1 MRKHK
6 SPWGA
11 PYAPTGIC
19 WGTKILALFLSLVM
33 CLSMLPTGA
42 FAVDSTTGENAH
54 THDSGWIP
62 IGGADKNLG
71 AIINKALTTGGL
83 TDAKFYLTEDVS
95 YPEDFT
101 AKLPISSG
109 KTVTLCLNGHK
120 ITVGKDPKG
129 ANKKPLFDIADG
141 ATLNICDCQGGG
153 VMQGG
158 LNQDKDPRFGGK
170 TLESLIKVNDGGTLN
185 LYSGKLYG
193 EYGMLDKVVDGT
205 TYYMKPI
212 VQLEKGS
219 TFNMYGGTVEH
230 WMHPDS
236 ASIGLRAYCPTVSGN
251 GTFTVTG
258 GTLIGAIAN
267 YVKIDGA
274 DEKNPVYIDGNCY
287 DISGKTIRNA
297 VIKKASYLRQLY
309 NMENVTIEEADDTIS
324 WNWDGEYT
332 LTNCDLSGVRLDC
345 TAKQTLTMTNSTV
358 GSVEDFNKV
367 VATNSTIEGAVNN
380 SSVRVGVS
388 VTEAILT
395 GCTVGGPIAADNI
408 ELINTSVTGT
418 VTAPTTG
425 KITVGGSTTVTDL
438 YLKNG
443 QQFYVDNLSND
454 AKINVRSDGAGDLIA
469 NPPGSSLEGK
479 VTTSSGKLSF
489 SDDGQVTIV
498 PSLDHEG
505 KSYTALVQ
513 GSEWTGTHQY
523 YLTQN
528 WTGDITIPSGANITL
543 CLHQFD
549 VTGNITVEEGGTLY
563 LEAESE
569 WYSDKRTIHGQIV
582 NNGTLELRKVGW
594 TAPSSSGI
602 NYYDYNCIDVN
613 SGSKT
618 AIVNTGTLTWR
629 CHDKS
634 YITTGESISTVT
646 NDGTAPTIVNSGT
659 MDVQKIAVI
668 NNGAGPVLSNTAGTA
683 RLAGS
688 LTTEGN
694 SAAVKVTGG
703 EVKVT
708 RVNSG
713 VSGTGSAAI
722 VAAGGS
728 VECVQEKYSS
738 VLLSAPSA
746 ETVIRVEPNGTFKFD
761 YWENFSNPDFGTGT
775 KYTLVNN
782 GGTVSMR
789 SDRFVLSGVM
799 LNKTGTMDLE
809 KVQATGKG
817 QVVVDGGELTVSGAA
832 AAEDLQKDII
842 MLNSGAVVLAGG
854 TYRTNTGYYA
864 VRVVNKN
871 ASLTAKG
878 DVKMPNSAVSLC
890 TDAKIAV
897 LKEGDTAPRVK
908 IVMEMPG
915 VFAENVTED
924 LTSTVSSANANYAV
938 KYNATAKTLSLELTG
953 EHKHD
958 STTYKQIKDT
968 DTELTAGCYYLPQ
981 SVEMTH
987 DLTISG
993 NVTICLN
1000 GNTLSFSE
1008 RAYGYSGYSYYHVQV
1023 QDGGTLTIQD
1033 EPTGGGKL
1041 TDGSIQ
1047 LAPTANFTLESGK
1060 LEAKEAVRITGSTE
1074 GPNANTVTIQGGA
1087 ITALWAIRNVVSG
1100 ATVNVTGGTLTMPPA
1115 YTYGHGSDSDD
1126 QALVSMNGGTLNISG
1141 GTWVQE
1147 NKTFGMLVGPNS
1159 TTNSNSTG
1167 TVTVTGGNFTIGR
1180 RGFELYD
1187 GTANFSNV
1195 TFTTLSG
1202 NSSLSNAIR
1211 CYGNAQVELNQVT
1224 FDTIRGVSV
1233 SDTANAT
1240 LTDVTVKT
1248 HSSNTHLVS
1257 VGQTASATVESA
1269 SIQTGT
1275 STYNRAAI
1283 NNAGTL
1289 NVKALTVAD
1298 GISLNVSNSGGTAT
1312 YHNLDL
1318 SNCTTYFTV
1327 SGGTMN
1333 LQGGSFAADTDMFTV
1348 SGGTANM
1355 NGCTLA
1361 LKNNSEK
1368 SKYTRYFF
1376 QLTGGEANLN
1386 GGALVADAGTKYPYV
1401 ANGTGGTLKLDGEL
1415 KYTKVE
1421 EGAVLRTMLDAPDN
1435 YKIALGDSFSSAAP
1449 ITFRFEGI
1457 SLDFADTV
1465 WTATQKE
1472 NFAMPKGY
1480 TWASGEGT
1488 TGIQKDAPADHSHTD
1503 GTQFYKALSK
1513 DITAEDSIK
1522 TYTIPADN
1530 LYLTKD
1536 ITWTIKEGYD
1546 SCHRFTM
1553 NGERYLCLNGHDLT
1567 LKLGTRETWSTL
1579 YSTDA
1584 ARQKLTITNC
1594 AEHPSTIYG
1603 SIDLGYS
1610 GYSWDKYNPTDRLVL
1625 ENLTV
1630 AGRIDMRKV
1639 KYTGEDYTTSLD
1651 HVTVTPADAFG
1662 STVQL
1667 GAGKHIIKNS
1677 TLTYNEP
1684 DSYKDYAY
1692 GALYLENA
1700 NAKVTLEGTVNI
1712 TGGFGLYGRGGTVDA
1727 SKLSP
1732 DSKIVLGAG
1741 KSAIYDEYK
1750 YTITGVT
1757 EELRSCF
1764 TLSNY
1769 APTSSYK
1776 PENYRLVYDAEA
1788 QTLKIEEVE
1797 THYNKDS
1804 KVELTVSSS
1813 KYVFASGE
1821 PATLYAYWNTNDS
1834 ACTLESY
1841 QWYAVDANGKKTIIP
1856 GATERTYTTDT
1867 LTPGTHKFTA
1877 VAYYT
1882 VTNSNRTYRKDATND
1897 TIIKVN
1903 ATLDINTDGI
1913 TITGFTNGI
1922 KTYDGTAVSYD
1933 GTATAEGYTGEFAYK
1948 WFKDGEDTPL
1958 TTAPKDVGSYYLK
1971 VSVPSGADGY
1981 SGEAKVT
1988 FTISPA
1994 TITVTPTAN
2003 QSKVYGTAD
2012 TALTYMYTGAV
2023 NSETANFIGA
2033 LSRETGENVGIY
2045 AITQGNLALADKD
2058 AFKAS
2063 NYTLV
2068 FSEDTG
2074 NFTVS
2079 PKMLTADMV
2088 ATITD
2093 QTYTGKAITPAI
2105 TVTDSEKTLTAD
2117 DYTVTY
2123 ESNTNAGTATVKITG
2138 KGNYTDE
2145 VSKTFTINPRAL
2157 ENDMITAIDAQ
2168 VYTGKAITP
2177 EPEVKYGDIK
2187 LEKDT
2192 DYTVTYESNTAV
2204 GTATVTV
2211 TAVASGN
2218 YAGSATA
2225 NFAIGRADQTLGKTD
2240 MTATYGETFEVTPIT
2255 GAQGEVSYAVKSG
2268 SESLLTKGE
2277 DGKFTAKSGTGTAY
2291 ITATAAQTANY
2302 KQTSIDIP
2310 VELSK
2315 AHLTAKADDKSM
2327 YVNDTVP
2334 ADLTVSY
2341 TGFVNGDTKDKV
2353 VDQDATASIAAE
2365 VDGKTTGTFAITT
2378 NTDTKLK
2385 PGMEDNYTVAVQ
2397 NGTLTIMD
2405 DNTMLN
2411 YFVDVKAADYYYD
2424 AVLWAAQNGI
2434 TNGTDA
2440 THFSP
2445 DELCTRAQAVTFLW
2459 RTAGSPA
2466 PKSDV
2471 MPFTDVPVGSYYY
2484 DAVLWAVEN
2493 GITLGTSATT
2503 FSPNETCTR
2512 AQIVT
2517 FLWRFERC
2525 PAAGGENPF
2534 SDVSSRA
2541 YYADA
2546 VLWAV
2551 ERGITNGTSE
2561 TTFSP
2566 DESAT
2571 RAQIVTFLY
2580 RDIMK

>member
-1 MRKHK
+1 M
-6 SPWGA
+6 
-11 PYAPTGIC
+11 
-19 WGTKILALFLSLVM
+19 
-33 CLSMLPTGA
+33 
-42 FAVDSTTGENAH
+42 
-54 THDSGWIP
+54 
-62 IGGADKNLG
+62 
-71 AIINKALTTGGL
+71 
-83 TDAKFYLTEDVS
+83 
-95 YPEDFT
+95 
-101 AKLPISSG
+101 
-109 KTVTLCLNGHK
+109 
-120 ITVGKDPKG
+120 
-129 ANKKPLFDIADG
+129 
-141 ATLNICDCQGGG
+141 
-153 VMQGG
+153 
-158 LNQDKDPRFGGK
+158 
-170 TLESLIKVNDGGTLN
+170 
-185 LYSGKLYG
+185 
-193 EYGMLDKVVDGT
+193 
-205 TYYMKPI
+205 
-212 VQLEKGS
+212 
-219 TFNMYGGTVEH
+219 
-230 WMHPDS
+230 
-236 ASIGLRAYCPTVSGN
+236 
-251 GTFTVTG
+251 
-258 GTLIGAIAN
+258 
-267 YVKIDGA
+267 
-274 DEKNPVYIDGNCY
+274 
-287 DISGKTIRNA
+287 
-297 VIKKASYLRQLY
+297 
-309 NMENVTIEEADDTIS
+309 
-324 WNWDGEYT
+324 
-332 LTNCDLSGVRLDC
+332 
-345 TAKQTLTMTNSTV
+345 
-358 GSVEDFNKV
+358 
-367 VATNSTIEGAVNN
+367 
-380 SSVRVGVS
+380 
-388 VTEAILT
+388 
-395 GCTVGGPIAADNI
+395 
-408 ELINTSVTGT
+408 
-418 VTAPTTG
+418 
-425 KITVGGSTTVTDL
+425 
-438 YLKNG
+438 
-443 QQFYVDNLSND
+443 
-454 AKINVRSDGAGDLIA
+454 
-469 NPPGSSLEGK
+469 
-479 VTTSSGKLSF
+479 
-489 SDDGQVTIV
+489 
-498 PSLDHEG
+498 
-505 KSYTALVQ
+505 
-513 GSEWTGTHQY
+513 
-523 YLTQN
+523 
-528 WTGDITIPSGANITL
+528 
-543 CLHQFD
+543 
-549 VTGNITVEEGGTLY
+549 
-563 LEAESE
+563 
-569 WYSDKRTIHGQIV
+569 
-582 NNGTLELRKVGW
+582 NNGTL
-594 TAPSSSGI
+594 
-602 NYYDYNCIDVN
+602 
-613 SGSKT
+613 
-618 AIVNTGTLTWR
+618 TWH
-629 CHDKS
+629 CHNKS
-634 YITTGESISTVT
+634 YVVENESLSTVT
-646 NDGTAPTIVNSGT
+646 NNGTAPTIVNSGT
-659 MDVQKIAVI
+659 MDGQRITVI
-668 NNGAGPVLSNTAGTA
+668 NNGAGPVLSNMAGSA
-683 RLAGS
+683 RLVGT
-688 LTTEGN
+688 LTTVGN
-694 SAAVKVTGG
+694 SEAVHVSGG
-703 EVKVT
+703 EVKITQVT
-708 RVNSG
+708 SG
-713 VSGTGSAAI
+713 ASGENSAAI

-728 VECVQEKYSS
+728 VECVHDRNGKAA
-738 VLLSAPSA
+738 LSAPKA
-746 ETVIRVEPNGTFKFD
+746 ETVIRVEPNGEFKFGSG
-761 YWENFSNPDFGTGT
+761 YNSAPEFGTGT

-782 GGTVSMR
+782 GGTVSIGGNNKI
-789 SDRFVLSGVM
+789 SGVM
-799 LNKTGTMDLE
+799 LNKAGPMNLTNV
-809 KVQATGKG
+809 KATGKG
-817 QVVVDGGELTVSGAA
+817 QVVVDGGELTVSGVA
-832 AAEDLQKDII
+832 AAEDLKNDII
-842 MLNSGAVVLAGG
+842 MLNGGAVVLAGG
-854 TYRTNTGYYA
+854 TYKTNTGYYA
-864 VRVVNKN
+864 VRVVNKD

-878 DVKMPNSAVSLC
+878 GVDMTNSAVYLC
-890 TDAKIAV
+890 TDAKMAV

-908 IVMEMPG
+908 IVMETPG

-924 LTSTVSSANANYAV
+924 LSSTVSSANANYAV

-958 STTYKQIKDT
+958 STTYKQLKDT
-968 DTELTAGCYYLPQ
+968 DTALTAGCYYLPQ
-981 SVEMTH
+981 SVKMEH

-993 NVTICLN
+993 DVTICLN
-1000 GNTLSFSE
+1000 GSTLSF
-1008 RAYGYSGYSYYHVQV
+1008 GKFGSGSSDYYKVKV

-1033 EPTGGGKL
+1033 ELTGGGKL
-1041 TDGSIQ
+1041 TDGGIQ
-1047 LAPTANFTLESGK
+1047 LAPTADFTLESGT
-1060 LEAKEAVRITGSTE
+1060 LEAKEAVCITGSTE
-1074 GPNANTVTIQGGA
+1074 STNTNTVTVKGGA
-1087 ITALWAIRNVVSG
+1087 ITALWAVRNVVSG

-1115 YTYGHGSDSDD
+1115 YTYGHGSDYDY
-1126 QALVSMNGGTLNISG
+1126 QALIGMNGGTLTISG

-1147 NKTFGMLVGPNS
+1147 NKTFGMLVGPSS
-1159 TTNSNSTG
+1159 TTASNFTG
-1167 TVTVTGGNFTIGR
+1167 TVTVTGGSFTIGR

-1187 GTANFSNV
+1187 GTASFSNV
-1195 TFTTLSG
+1195 IFTTLSG
-1202 NSSLSNAIR
+1202 NSNLSNAIR
-1211 CYGNAQVELNQVT
+1211 CYGNAQVKLNKVT
-1224 FDTIRGVSV
+1224 FDTIHGVSV

-1240 LTDVTVKT
+1240 LTDVTV
-1248 HSSNTHLVS
+1248 
-1257 VGQTASATVESA
+1257 
-1269 SIQTGT
+1269 
-1275 STYNRAAI
+1275 
-1283 NNAGTL
+1283 
-1289 NVKALTVAD
+1289 
-1298 GISLNVSNSGGTAT
+1298 
-1312 YHNLDL
+1312 
-1318 SNCTTYFTV
+1318 
-1327 SGGTMN
+1327 
-1333 LQGGSFAADTDMFTV
+1333 
-1348 SGGTANM
+1348 
-1355 NGCTLA
+1355 
-1361 LKNNSEK
+1361 
-1368 SKYTRYFF
+1368 
-1376 QLTGGEANLN
+1376 
-1386 GGALVADAGTKYPYV
+1386 
-1401 ANGTGGTLKLDGEL
+1401 
-1415 KYTKVE
+1415 
-1421 EGAVLRTMLDAPDN
+1421 
-1435 YKIALGDSFSSAAP
+1435 
-1449 ITFRFEGI
+1449 
-1457 SLDFADTV
+1457 
-1465 WTATQKE
+1465 
-1472 NFAMPKGY
+1472 
-1480 TWASGEGT
+1480 
-1488 TGIQKDAPADHSHTD
+1488 
-1503 GTQFYKALSK
+1503 
-1513 DITAEDSIK
+1513 K

-1536 ITWTIKEGYD
+1536 ITWTIKEEYD

-1567 LKLGTRETWSTL
+1567 LKLGTRETWSKL

-1651 HVTVTPADAFG
+1651 HVTVTPADDFG

-1727 SKLSP
+1727 SRLSP

-1788 QTLKIEEVE
+1788 RTLKIEEVE
-1797 THYNKDS
+1797 THYDKDS

-1813 KYVFASGE
+1813 KYVFASSE

-1841 QWYAVDANGKKTIIP
+1841 QWYAVDANGKKTSIP

-1897 TIIKVN
+1897 IIVKVN
-1903 ATLDINTDGI
+1903 AAVDINTDGI

-1922 KTYDGTAVSYD
+1922 KIYDGTAVSYD
-1933 GTATAEGYTGEFAYK
+1933 GTATAEGYTGEFEYK
-1948 WFKDGEDTPL
+1948 WFKDGEDTLL
-1958 TTAPKDVGSYYLK
+1958 TTAPKDAGKYYLK
-1971 VSVPSGADGY
+1971 VSVPSGAAGY
-1981 SGEAKVT
+1981 SGEAKIA

-2012 TALTYMYTGAV
+2012 TALSYTYTGAV

-2045 AITQGNLALADKD
+2045 AITQGNLALADKET
-2058 AFKAS
+2058 FKAS

-2068 FSEDTG
+2068 FSEDMG

-2093 QTYTGKAITPAI
+2093 QTYTGNAIKPAI

-2145 VSKTFTINPRAL
+2145 VSKIFTINPRAL

-2177 EPEVKYGDIK
+2177 EPEVKYGEIK
-2187 LEKDT
+2187 LEKGT
-2192 DYTVTYESNTAV
+2192 DYTVSYESNTAV

-2218 YAGSATA
+2218 YVGSVTA

-2255 GAQGEVSYAVKSG
+2255 GAQGEVIYAVKSG

-2334 ADLTVSY
+2334 VDLTVSY
-2341 TGFVNGDTKDKV
+2341 TGFVNGDTKDMV
-2353 VDQDATASIAAE
+2353 VDKDATASIAAE

-2385 PGMEDNYTVAVQ
+2385 PGMEDNYTVDVQ
-2397 NGTLTIMD
+2397 NGTLTISSRSSDGTGDGTGQTTYPVTVPDKTDNGSVSVNPKSAKQGDTVTITVTPDKGYILETITVTDKDGEKLTVTKKSDTEYTFVMPASEVEVKATFMD

-2424 AVLWAAQNGI
+2424 AVLWGAQNGI

-2459 RTAGSPA
+2459 RKAGSPA

-2471 MPFTDVPVGSYYY
+2471 MLFTDVPAGSYYY
-2484 DAVLWAVEN
+2484 DAVLWAVDN

-2503 FSPNETCTR
+2503 FGPNETCTR
-2512 AQIVT
+2512 AHIVT

-2551 ERGITNGTSE
+2551 ERDITNGTSE
-2561 TTFSP
+2561 TTFGP

-2580 RDIMK
+2580 RDNMK

>member
-1 MRKHK
+1 MI
-6 SPWGA
+6 A
-11 PYAPTGIC
+11 A
-19 WGTKILALFLSLVM
+19 
-33 CLSMLPTGA
+33 
-42 FAVDSTTGENAH
+42 GE
-54 THDSGWIP
+54 
-62 IGGADKNLG
+62 
-71 AIINKALTTGGL
+71 
-83 TDAKFYLTEDVS
+83 
-95 YPEDFT
+95 
-101 AKLPISSG
+101 
-109 KTVTLCLNGHK
+109 
-120 ITVGKDPKG
+120 
-129 ANKKPLFDIADG
+129 
-141 ATLNICDCQGGG
+141 
-153 VMQGG
+153 
-158 LNQDKDPRFGGK
+158 
-170 TLESLIKVNDGGTLN
+170 
-185 LYSGKLYG
+185 
-193 EYGMLDKVVDGT
+193 
-205 TYYMKPI
+205 
-212 VQLEKGS
+212 
-219 TFNMYGGTVEH
+219 
-230 WMHPDS
+230 
-236 ASIGLRAYCPTVSGN
+236 
-251 GTFTVTG
+251 FTVTG

-274 DEKNPVYIDGNCY
+274 DKNHPVYIDGNCFN
-287 DISGKTIRNA
+287 ISGKTIRNA
-297 VIKKASYLRQLY
+297 VIKKASYLRELY
-309 NMENVTIEEADDTIS
+309 NMENITIQEAEANDALH
-324 WNWDGEYT
+324 WNWTGEYT
-332 LTNCDLSGVRLDC
+332 LTDCNLSGVRIRCRNTD
-345 TAKQTLTMTNSTV
+345 TLTMTNSTV
-358 GSVEDFNKV
+358 GTVENFKKV
-367 VATNSTIEGAVNN
+367 IATNSTIEGVGD
-380 SSVRVGVS
+380 SSSGRVGVS

-395 GCTVGGPIAADNI
+395 GSTVGGPITADNI
-408 ELINTSVTGT
+408 ELRNTNVTGT
-418 VTAPTTG
+418 VTAPATG

-443 QQFYVDNLSND
+443 QKFYVNNLSNN

-469 NPPGSSLEGK
+469 NPPGYSLEGK
-479 VTTSSGKLSF
+479 ATTSSGELNF

-513 GSEWTGTHQY
+513 GSSEWTGTHQY
-523 YLTQN
+523 YLTQD
-528 WTGDITIPSGANITL
+528 WTGSITIPSGADITL
-543 CLHQFD
+543 CLHAYDF
-549 VTGNITVEEGGTLY
+549 TGDITVEEGGTLY
-563 LEAESE
+563 LEVEST
-569 WYSDKRTIHGQIV
+569 WYNPKSTIYGQIV

-594 TAPSSSGI
+594 SEPSSGI
-602 NYYDYNCIDVN
+602 NHYDYNCIDVN

-618 AIVNTGTLTWR
+618 AIVNNGTLTWH
-629 CHDKS
+629 CHNKS
-634 YITTGESISTVT
+634 YVVENESLSTVT
-646 NDGTAPTIVNSGT
+646 NNGTAPTIVNSGT
-659 MDVQKIAVI
+659 MDVQKITVI

-683 RLAGS
+683 RLAGT
-688 LTTEGN
+688 LTTVGN
-694 SAAVKVTGG
+694 SEAVHVSGG
-703 EVKVT
+703 EVKITQVT
-708 RVNSG
+708 SG
-713 VSGTGSAAI
+713 ASGENSAAI

-728 VECVQEKYSS
+728 VECVHDRNGKAA
-738 VLLSAPSA
+738 LSAPKA
-746 ETVIRVEPNGTFKFD
+746 ETVIRVEPNGEFKFGSG
-761 YWENFSNPDFGTGT
+761 YNSAPEFGTGT

-782 GGTVSMR
+782 GGTVSIGGNNKI
-789 SDRFVLSGVM
+789 SGVM
-799 LNKTGTMDLE
+799 LNKAGTMNLAN
-809 KVQATGKG
+809 VQATGKG

-832 AAEDLQKDII
+832 AAEDLKNDII
-842 MLNSGAVVLAGG
+842 MLNGGAVVLAGG

-864 VRVVNKN
+864 VRVANKD
-871 ASLTAKG
+871 ARLTAKG
-878 DVKMPNSAVSLC
+878 GVDMTNSAVYLC
-890 TDAKIAV
+890 TDAKMAV
-897 LKEGDTAPRVK
+897 LREGDTAPRVK
-908 IVMEMPG
+908 IVMETPG

-938 KYNATAKTLSLELTG
+938 KYNAEAKTLSLELTG

-958 STTYKQIKDT
+958 STTYKQLKDT
-968 DTELTAGCYYLPQ
+968 DTALTAGCYYLPQ
-981 SVEMTH
+981 SVKMEH

-993 NVTICLN
+993 DVTICLN
-1000 GNTLSFSE
+1000 GSTLSF
-1008 RAYGYSGYSYYHVQV
+1008 GKFGSGSSDYYKVKV

-1033 EPTGGGKL
+1033 ELTGGGKL
-1041 TDGSIQ
+1041 TDGGIQ
-1047 LAPTANFTLESGK
+1047 LAPTADFTLESGT

-1074 GPNANTVTIQGGA
+1074 STNTNTVTIKGGA
-1087 ITALWAIRNVVSG
+1087 ITALWAVRNVVSG

-1115 YTYGHGSDSDD
+1115 YTYGYGSDYDY
-1126 QALVSMNGGTLNISG
+1126 QALIGMNGGTLNISG

-1147 NKTFGMLVGPNS
+1147 NKTFGMLVDPSS
-1159 TTNSNSTG
+1159 TTDSDSTG
-1167 TVTVTGGNFTIGR
+1167 TVTVTGGSFTIGR

-1195 TFTTLSG
+1195 IFTTLSG
-1202 NSSLSNAIR
+1202 NSNLSNAIR
-1211 CYGNAQVELNQVT
+1211 CYGNAQVKLNKVT
-1224 FDTIRGVSV
+1224 FDMIRGVSV

-1248 HSSNTHLVS
+1248 YSSNTQLVN

-1275 STYNRAAI
+1275 GTYNRAAI
-1283 NNAGTL
+1283 DNAGTL
-1289 NVKALTVAD
+1289 NVKKLTVAD

-1312 YHNLDL
+1312 YNNLDL
-1318 SNCTTYFTV
+1318 SNGKTYFTV

-1333 LQGGSFAADTDMFTV
+1333 LEGGSFAADTDMFTV
-1348 SGGTANM
+1348 KGGTANV

-1368 SKYTRYFF
+1368 SKYNRYFF
-1376 QLTGGEANLN
+1376 QLTGGETNLN
-1386 GGALVADAGTKYPYV
+1386 GGALVADTGTKYPYV

-1421 EGAVLRTMLDAPDN
+1421 EGAVLRTMLAAPDN

-1465 WTATQKE
+1465 WTATQKK

-1488 TGIQKDAPADHSHTD
+1488 TGIKKEAPAEHSHKD
-1503 GTQFYKALSK
+1503 GTQFYKALSE
-1513 DITAEDSIK
+1513 DITAEDGIK

-1553 NGERYLCLNGHDLT
+1553 NGERYLCLNRHDLA
-1567 LKLGTRETWSTL
+1567 LKLGTRETWSKL

-1651 HVTVTPADAFG
+1651 HVTVTPADDFG

-1712 TGGFGLYGRGGTVDA
+1712 TGGFGLYGRGGTVDT
-1727 SKLSP
+1727 SRLSP

-1797 THYNKDS
+1797 THYDKDS

-1813 KYVFASGE
+1813 KYAFASGE

-1841 QWYAVDANGKKTIIP
+1841 QWYAVDANGKKTSIP

-1897 TIIKVN
+1897 IIVKVN
-1903 ATLDINTDGI
+1903 AAVDINADGI
-1913 TITGFTNGI
+1913 TITGFTNGT

-1933 GTATAEGYTGEFAYK
+1933 GTATAEGYTGEFEYK
-1948 WFKDGEDTPL
+1948 WFKDGENTLL
-1958 TTAPKDVGSYYLK
+1958 TTAPKDAGKYYLK
-1971 VSVPSGADGY
+1971 VGVPSGAAGY
-1981 SGEAKVT
+1981 SGEAKIA

-2033 LSRETGENVGIY
+2033 LSRETGENAGIY
-2045 AITQGNLALADKD
+2045 AITQGNLALEDKD
-2058 AFKAS
+2058 TFKAS

-2068 FSEDTG
+2068 FSEDMG

-2093 QTYTGKAITPAI
+2093 QTYTGNAIKPAI

-2145 VSKTFTINPRAL
+2145 VSKTFTINPKAL

-2177 EPEVKYGDIK
+2177 EPEVKYGEIK

-2192 DYTVTYESNTAV
+2192 DYTVSYESNTAV
-2204 GTATVTV
+2204 GTAAVTV

-2218 YAGSATA
+2218 YVGSATA

-2255 GAQGEVSYAVKSG
+2255 GAQGEVIYAVKSG

-2341 TGFVNGDTKDKV
+2341 TGFVNGDTKDMV
-2353 VDQDATASIAAE
+2353 VDKDATASIAAE

-2397 NGTLTIMD
+2397 NGTLTISSRSSDGTGDGAGQTTYPVTVPDKTDNGSVSVNPKSAKQGDTVTITVTPDKGYILETITVTDKDGEKLTVTKKSDTEYTFVMPASEVEVKATFMA

-2445 DELCTRAQAVTFLW
+2445 DGLCTRAQA
-2459 RTAGSPA
+2459 
-2466 PKSDV
+2466 
-2471 MPFTDVPVGSYYY
+2471 
-2484 DAVLWAVEN
+2484 
-2493 GITLGTSATT
+2493 
-2503 FSPNETCTR
+2503 
-2512 AQIVT
+2512 VT

-2534 SDVSSRA
+2534 SDVSSRV

-2546 VLWAV
+2546 ILWAV

-2561 TTFSP
+2561 TTFGP

>member
-1 MRKHK
+1 M
-6 SPWGA
+6 
-11 PYAPTGIC
+11 
-19 WGTKILALFLSLVM
+19 
-33 CLSMLPTGA
+33 
-42 FAVDSTTGENAH
+42 EN
-54 THDSGWIP
+54 
-62 IGGADKNLG
+62 
-71 AIINKALTTGGL
+71 
-83 TDAKFYLTEDVS
+83 
-95 YPEDFT
+95 
-101 AKLPISSG
+101 
-109 KTVTLCLNGHK
+109 
-120 ITVGKDPKG
+120 
-129 ANKKPLFDIADG
+129 
-141 ATLNICDCQGGG
+141 
-153 VMQGG
+153 
-158 LNQDKDPRFGGK
+158 
-170 TLESLIKVNDGGTLN
+170 ESL
-185 LYSGKLYG
+185 
-193 EYGMLDKVVDGT
+193 
-205 TYYMKPI
+205 
-212 VQLEKGS
+212 
-219 TFNMYGGTVEH
+219 
-230 WMHPDS
+230 
-236 ASIGLRAYCPTVSGN
+236 
-251 GTFTVTG
+251 
-258 GTLIGAIAN
+258 
-267 YVKIDGA
+267 
-274 DEKNPVYIDGNCY
+274 
-287 DISGKTIRNA
+287 
-297 VIKKASYLRQLY
+297 
-309 NMENVTIEEADDTIS
+309 
-324 WNWDGEYT
+324 
-332 LTNCDLSGVRLDC
+332 
-345 TAKQTLTMTNSTV
+345 
-358 GSVEDFNKV
+358 
-367 VATNSTIEGAVNN
+367 
-380 SSVRVGVS
+380 
-388 VTEAILT
+388 
-395 GCTVGGPIAADNI
+395 
-408 ELINTSVTGT
+408 
-418 VTAPTTG
+418 
-425 KITVGGSTTVTDL
+425 
-438 YLKNG
+438 
-443 QQFYVDNLSND
+443 
-454 AKINVRSDGAGDLIA
+454 
-469 NPPGSSLEGK
+469 
-479 VTTSSGKLSF
+479 
-489 SDDGQVTIV
+489 
-498 PSLDHEG
+498 
-505 KSYTALVQ
+505 
-513 GSEWTGTHQY
+513 
-523 YLTQN
+523 
-528 WTGDITIPSGANITL
+528 
-543 CLHQFD
+543 
-549 VTGNITVEEGGTLY
+549 
-563 LEAESE
+563 
-569 WYSDKRTIHGQIV
+569 
-582 NNGTLELRKVGW
+582 
-594 TAPSSSGI
+594 
-602 NYYDYNCIDVN
+602 
-613 SGSKT
+613 
-618 AIVNTGTLTWR
+618 
-629 CHDKS
+629 
-634 YITTGESISTVT
+634 STVT
-646 NDGTAPTIVNSGT
+646 NNGTAPTIVNNGT
-659 MDVQKIAVI
+659 MDGQRITVI
-668 NNGAGPVLSNTAGTA
+668 NNGAGPVLSNMAGSA
-683 RLAGS
+683 RLVGT
-688 LTTEGN
+688 LTTVGN
-694 SAAVKVTGG
+694 SEAVHVSGG
-703 EVKVT
+703 EVKITQVT
-708 RVNSG
+708 SG
-713 VSGTGSAAI
+713 ASGENSAAI

-728 VECVQEKYSS
+728 VECVHDRNGKAA
-738 VLLSAPSA
+738 LSAPNA
-746 ETVIRVEPNGTFKFD
+746 ETVIRVEPNGEFKFGSG
-761 YWENFSNPDFGTGT
+761 YNSAPEFGTGT

-782 GGTVSMR
+782 GGTVSIGGNNKI
-789 SDRFVLSGVM
+789 SGVM
-799 LNKTGTMDLE
+799 LNKTGTMNLTNV
-809 KVQATGKG
+809 KATGKG
-817 QVVVDGGELTVSGAA
+817 QVVVDGGELTASGAA
-832 AAEDLQKDII
+832 AAEDLKNDII
-842 MLNSGAVVLAGG
+842 MLNGGAVVLAGG
-854 TYRTNTGYYA
+854 TYKTNTGYYA
-864 VRVVNKN
+864 VRVVNKD

-878 DVKMPNSAVSLC
+878 GVDMTNSAVYLC
-890 TDAKIAV
+890 TDAKMAV

-908 IVMEMPG
+908 IVMETPG
-915 VFAENVTED
+915 VFAENVTD
-924 LTSTVSSANANYAV
+924 STLTSTVSSANANYAV
-938 KYNATAKTLSLELTG
+938 KYNAEAKTLSLELTG

-958 STTYKQIKDT
+958 STTYKQLKDT
-968 DTELTAGCYYLPQ
+968 DTALTAGCYYLPQ
-981 SVEMTH
+981 SVEMEY

-1000 GNTLSFSE
+1000 GNTLSF
-1008 RAYGYSGYSYYHVQV
+1008 GKFGSGSSDYYKVKV

-1033 EPTGGGKL
+1033 ELTGGGKL
-1041 TDGSIQ
+1041 TDGGIQ
-1047 LAPTANFTLESGK
+1047 LAPTADFT

-1074 GPNANTVTIQGGA
+1074 GTNTNTVTIKDGA
-1087 ITALWAIRNVVSG
+1087 ITALWAVRNVVSG
-1100 ATVNVTGGTLTMPPA
+1100 ATVNVTGGMLTMPPA
-1115 YTYGHGSDSDD
+1115 YTYGHGSDYDY
-1126 QALVSMNGGTLNISG
+1126 QALIGMNGGTLTISG

-1147 NKTFGMLVGPNS
+1147 NKTFGMLVGPSS
-1159 TTNSNSTG
+1159 TTDSNSTG
-1167 TVTVTGGNFTIGR
+1167 TVTVTGGSFTIGR
-1180 RGFELYD
+1180 RGFDLYD
-1187 GTANFSNV
+1187 GTASFSNV
-1195 TFTTLSG
+1195 IFTTLSG

-1211 CYGNAQVELNQVT
+1211 CYGNAQVKLNKVT
-1224 FDTIRGVSV
+1224 FDTIHGVSV

-1248 HSSNTHLVS
+1248 YSSNTQLVN

-1275 STYNRAAI
+1275 GTYNRAAI
-1283 NNAGTL
+1283 DNAGTL
-1289 NVKALTVAD
+1289 NVKKLTVAD

-1312 YHNLDL
+1312 YNNLDL
-1318 SNCTTYFTV
+1318 SNGKTYFTV

-1333 LQGGSFAADTDMFTV
+1333 LEGGSFAADTDMFTV
-1348 SGGTANM
+1348 KGGTANV

-1368 SKYTRYFF
+1368 SKYNRYFF
-1376 QLTGGEANLN
+1376 QLTGGETNLN
-1386 GGALVADAGTKYPYV
+1386 GGALVADTGTKYPYV

-1421 EGAVLRTMLDAPDN
+1421 EGAVLRTMLAAPDN

-1465 WTATQKE
+1465 WTATQKK

-1488 TGIQKDAPADHSHTD
+1488 TGIKKDAPAEHSHKD
-1503 GTQFYKALSK
+1503 GTQFYKALSE

-1567 LKLGTRETWSTL
+1567 LKLGTRETWSKL

-1651 HVTVTPADAFG
+1651 HVTVTPADGFG

-1700 NAKVTLEGTVNI
+1700 NAKVMLEGTVNI
-1712 TGGFGLYGRGGTVDA
+1712 NGGFGLYGRGGTVDA

-1741 KSAIYDEYK
+1741 KSAIYNEYK

-1797 THYNKDS
+1797 THYDKDS

-1813 KYVFASGE
+1813 KYAFASGE

-1841 QWYAVDANGKKTIIP
+1841 QWYAVDANGKKTSIP

-1897 TIIKVN
+1897 IIVKVN
-1903 ATLDINTDGI
+1903 AAVDINTDGI

-1933 GTATAEGYTGEFAYK
+1933 GTATAESYTGEFEYK
-1948 WFKDGEDTPL
+1948 WFKDGEDTLL
-1958 TTAPKDVGSYYLK
+1958 TTAPKDAGKYYLK
-1971 VSVPSGADGY
+1971 VSVPSGAAGY
-1981 SGEAKVT
+1981 SGEAKIA

-2033 LSRETGENVGIY
+2033 LSRETGENAGIY

-2058 AFKAS
+2058 TFKAS

-2068 FSEDTG
+2068 FSEDMG

-2093 QTYTGKAITPAI
+2093 QTYTGNAIKPAI

-2145 VSKTFTINPRAL
+2145 VSKTFTINPKAL

-2177 EPEVKYGDIK
+2177 EPEVKYGEIK
-2187 LEKDT
+2187 LEKGT
-2192 DYTVTYESNTAV
+2192 DYTVSYESNTAV
-2204 GTATVTV
+2204 GTAPVTV

-2218 YAGSATA
+2218 YVGSATA

-2255 GAQGEVSYAVKSG
+2255 GAQGEVIYAVKSG

-2353 VDQDATASIAAE
+2353 VDTDATASIAAE

-2397 NGTLTIMD
+2397 NGTLTISSRSSDGTGDGADQTTYPVTVPDKTDNGSVSVNPKSAKQGDTVTITVTPDKGYILETITVTDKDGEKLTITKKSDTEYTFVMPASEVEVKATFMA

-2445 DELCTRAQAVTFLW
+2445 DELCTRAQAVTFRW

-2471 MPFTDVPVGSYYY
+2471 MPFTDVPAGSYYY

-2512 AQIVT
+2512 AQIET

-2561 TTFSP
+2561 TTFGP

>member
-1 MRKHK
+1 M
-6 SPWGA
+6 
-11 PYAPTGIC
+11 
-19 WGTKILALFLSLVM
+19 
-33 CLSMLPTGA
+33 
-42 FAVDSTTGENAH
+42 
-54 THDSGWIP
+54 
-62 IGGADKNLG
+62 
-71 AIINKALTTGGL
+71 
-83 TDAKFYLTEDVS
+83 
-95 YPEDFT
+95 
-101 AKLPISSG
+101 
-109 KTVTLCLNGHK
+109 
-120 ITVGKDPKG
+120 
-129 ANKKPLFDIADG
+129 
-141 ATLNICDCQGGG
+141 
-153 VMQGG
+153 
-158 LNQDKDPRFGGK
+158 
-170 TLESLIKVNDGGTLN
+170 
-185 LYSGKLYG
+185 
-193 EYGMLDKVVDGT
+193 
-205 TYYMKPI
+205 
-212 VQLEKGS
+212 
-219 TFNMYGGTVEH
+219 
-230 WMHPDS
+230 
-236 ASIGLRAYCPTVSGN
+236 
-251 GTFTVTG
+251 
-258 GTLIGAIAN
+258 
-267 YVKIDGA
+267 
-274 DEKNPVYIDGNCY
+274 
-287 DISGKTIRNA
+287 
-297 VIKKASYLRQLY
+297 
-309 NMENVTIEEADDTIS
+309 
-324 WNWDGEYT
+324 
-332 LTNCDLSGVRLDC
+332 
-345 TAKQTLTMTNSTV
+345 
-358 GSVEDFNKV
+358 
-367 VATNSTIEGAVNN
+367 
-380 SSVRVGVS
+380 
-388 VTEAILT
+388 
-395 GCTVGGPIAADNI
+395 
-408 ELINTSVTGT
+408 
-418 VTAPTTG
+418 
-425 KITVGGSTTVTDL
+425 
-438 YLKNG
+438 
-443 QQFYVDNLSND
+443 
-454 AKINVRSDGAGDLIA
+454 
-469 NPPGSSLEGK
+469 
-479 VTTSSGKLSF
+479 
-489 SDDGQVTIV
+489 
-498 PSLDHEG
+498 
-505 KSYTALVQ
+505 
-513 GSEWTGTHQY
+513 
-523 YLTQN
+523 
-528 WTGDITIPSGANITL
+528 
-543 CLHQFD
+543 
-549 VTGNITVEEGGTLY
+549 
-563 LEAESE
+563 
-569 WYSDKRTIHGQIV
+569 
-582 NNGTLELRKVGW
+582 
-594 TAPSSSGI
+594 
-602 NYYDYNCIDVN
+602 
-613 SGSKT
+613 
-618 AIVNTGTLTWR
+618 
-629 CHDKS
+629 
-634 YITTGESISTVT
+634 
-646 NDGTAPTIVNSGT
+646 
-659 MDVQKIAVI
+659 
-668 NNGAGPVLSNTAGTA
+668 
-683 RLAGS
+683 
-688 LTTEGN
+688 
-694 SAAVKVTGG
+694 
-703 EVKVT
+703 
-708 RVNSG
+708 
-713 VSGTGSAAI
+713 
-722 VAAGGS
+722 
-728 VECVQEKYSS
+728 
-738 VLLSAPSA
+738 
-746 ETVIRVEPNGTFKFD
+746 
-761 YWENFSNPDFGTGT
+761 
-775 KYTLVNN
+775 
-782 GGTVSMR
+782 
-789 SDRFVLSGVM
+789 
-799 LNKTGTMDLE
+799 
-809 KVQATGKG
+809 
-817 QVVVDGGELTVSGAA
+817 
-832 AAEDLQKDII
+832 
-842 MLNSGAVVLAGG
+842 
-854 TYRTNTGYYA
+854 
-864 VRVVNKN
+864 
-871 ASLTAKG
+871 
-878 DVKMPNSAVSLC
+878 
-890 TDAKIAV
+890 
-897 LKEGDTAPRVK
+897 
-908 IVMEMPG
+908 
-915 VFAENVTED
+915 
-924 LTSTVSSANANYAV
+924 
-938 KYNATAKTLSLELTG
+938 
-953 EHKHD
+953 
-958 STTYKQIKDT
+958 
-968 DTELTAGCYYLPQ
+968 
-981 SVEMTH
+981 
-987 DLTISG
+987 
-993 NVTICLN
+993 
-1000 GNTLSFSE
+1000 
-1008 RAYGYSGYSYYHVQV
+1008 
-1023 QDGGTLTIQD
+1023 
-1033 EPTGGGKL
+1033 
-1041 TDGSIQ
+1041 
-1047 LAPTANFTLESGK
+1047 
-1060 LEAKEAVRITGSTE
+1060 
-1074 GPNANTVTIQGGA
+1074 
-1087 ITALWAIRNVVSG
+1087 
-1100 ATVNVTGGTLTMPPA
+1100 
-1115 YTYGHGSDSDD
+1115 
-1126 QALVSMNGGTLNISG
+1126 
-1141 GTWVQE
+1141 
-1147 NKTFGMLVGPNS
+1147 
-1159 TTNSNSTG
+1159 
-1167 TVTVTGGNFTIGR
+1167 
-1180 RGFELYD
+1180 
-1187 GTANFSNV
+1187 
-1195 TFTTLSG
+1195 
-1202 NSSLSNAIR
+1202 
-1211 CYGNAQVELNQVT
+1211 
-1224 FDTIRGVSV
+1224 
-1233 SDTANAT
+1233 
-1240 LTDVTVKT
+1240 
-1248 HSSNTHLVS
+1248 
-1257 VGQTASATVESA
+1257 
-1269 SIQTGT
+1269 
-1275 STYNRAAI
+1275 
-1283 NNAGTL
+1283 
-1289 NVKALTVAD
+1289 
-1298 GISLNVSNSGGTAT
+1298 
-1312 YHNLDL
+1312 
-1318 SNCTTYFTV
+1318 
-1327 SGGTMN
+1327 
-1333 LQGGSFAADTDMFTV
+1333 
-1348 SGGTANM
+1348 
-1355 NGCTLA
+1355 
-1361 LKNNSEK
+1361 
-1368 SKYTRYFF
+1368 
-1376 QLTGGEANLN
+1376 
-1386 GGALVADAGTKYPYV
+1386 
-1401 ANGTGGTLKLDGEL
+1401 
-1415 KYTKVE
+1415 
-1421 EGAVLRTMLDAPDN
+1421 LRTMLAAPDN

-1465 WTATQKE
+1465 WTATQKK

-1488 TGIQKDAPADHSHTD
+1488 TGIKKDAPAEHSHKD
-1503 GTQFYKALSK
+1503 GTQFYKALSE

-1567 LKLGTRETWSTL
+1567 LKLGSRETWSKL

-1594 AEHPSTIYG
+1594 AEHPTTIYG
-1603 SIDLGYS
+1603 SVDLGYS
-1610 GYSWDKYNPTDRLVL
+1610 GYSWDKYNPIDRLVL

-1651 HVTVTPADAFG
+1651 HVTVTPADDFG

-1667 GAGKHIIKNS
+1667 GVGKHIIKNS

-1692 GALYLENA
+1692 GALYLENS

-1797 THYNKDS
+1797 THYDKDS

-1813 KYVFASGE
+1813 KYAFASGE

-1841 QWYAVDANGKKTIIP
+1841 QWYAVDANGKKTSIP

-1897 TIIKVN
+1897 IIVKVN
-1903 ATLDINTDGI
+1903 AAVDINTDGI

-1933 GTATAEGYTGEFAYK
+1933 GTATAEGYTGEFEYK
-1948 WFKDGEDTPL
+1948 WFKDGEDTLL
-1958 TTAPKDVGSYYLK
+1958 TTAPKDAGKYYLK
-1971 VSVPSGADGY
+1971 VSVPSGAAGY
-1981 SGEAKVT
+1981 SGEAKVA

-2033 LSRETGENVGIY
+2033 LSRETGENAGIY
-2045 AITQGNLALADKD
+2045 AITLGNLALADKD
-2058 AFKAS
+2058 TFKAS

-2068 FSEDTG
+2068 FSEDMG

-2093 QTYTGKAITPAI
+2093 QTYTGNAIKPAI

-2177 EPEVKYGDIK
+2177 EPEVEYGEIK

-2192 DYTVTYESNTAV
+2192 DYTVSYESNTAV
-2204 GTATVTV
+2204 GTAAVTV

-2218 YAGSATA
+2218 YVGSATA

-2255 GAQGEVSYAVKSG
+2255 GAQGEVIYAVKSG

-2353 VDQDATASIAAE
+2353 VDKDATASIAAE

-2397 NGTLTIMD
+2397 NGTLTISSRSSDGTGDGAGQTTYPVTVPDKTDNGSVSVNPKSAKQGDTVTITVTPDKGYMLETITVTD
-2405 DNTMLN
+2405 KDGEKLTVTKKSDTEYTFVMPASEVEVKATFMADNTMLN

-2445 DELCTRAQAVTFLW
+2445 DELGTRAQAVTFLW
-2459 RTAGSPA
+2459 RKAGGPA

-2471 MPFTDVPVGSYYY
+2471 MPFTDVPAGGYYY

-2512 AQIVT
+2512 AHIVT
-2517 FLWRFERC
+2517 FLWRFEQC

-2551 ERGITNGTSE
+2551 GRGITNGTSE
-2561 TTFSP
+2561 TTFGS

-2571 RAQIVTFLY
+2571 RAQIVTFLW
-2580 RDIMK
+2580 RGRK

>member
-6 SPWGA
+6 SAWGA
-11 PYAPTGIC
+11 PHASTDTRWGI
-19 WGTKILALFLSLVM
+19 KALALFLSLVM
-33 CLSMLPTGA
+33 CLSMLPAGV
-42 FAVDSTTGENAH
+42 FAADSTTGETAH

-62 IGGADKNLG
+62 IGGTDKNLG

-83 TDAKFYLTEDVS
+83 TDAKFYLTDNIS
-95 YPEDFT
+95 YPEDFSQ
-101 AKLPISSG
+101 KLPIGSG
-109 KTVTLCLNGHK
+109 KTVTLCLNGHT
-120 ITVGKDPKG
+120 ITVGKKEYHTE
-129 ANKKPLFDIADG
+129 ALFTVEDG
-141 ATLNICDCQGGG
+141 ATLNICDCQGDG
-153 VMQGG
+153 VIQGG
-158 LNQDKDPRFGGK
+158 LNQDKDPRFGGR
-170 TLESLIKVNDGGTLN
+170 TLECLIEVAGGGTLN
-185 LYSGKLYG
+185 LYGGRLYG
-193 EYGMLDKVVDGT
+193 EYGMYDKMVDGT
-205 TYYMKPI
+205 VVYMRPI
-212 VQLEKGS
+212 VQLEAGS
-219 TFNMYGGTVEH
+219 TFNMSGGTVEH

-236 ASIGLRAYCPTVSGN
+236 ASIGLPAYCPSVKGD

-267 YVKIDGA
+267 YVKIDGV
-274 DEKNPVYIDGNCY
+274 DENHPVYIDGNCY

-297 VIKKASYLRQLY
+297 VIKKASYLRELY
-309 NMENVTIEEADDTIS
+309 NMENVDIEEADYDLG
-324 WNWDGEYT
+324 WYWDGEYT
-332 LTNCDLSGVRLDC
+332 LTNCDLSGVRIRC
-345 TAKQTLTMTNSTV
+345 TNKHTLTMTNSTV
-358 GSVEDFNKV
+358 GTVENFKKV
-367 VATNSTIEGAVNN
+367 IATNSTIQGVGD
-380 SSVRVGVS
+380 SSSGRIGVS
-388 VTEAILT
+388 TNEATLT
-395 GCTVGGPIAADNI
+395 GSTVGGPITADNI
-408 ELINTSVTGT
+408 TLTDTKVTGT
-418 VTAPTTG
+418 VTAPATG

-438 YLKNG
+438 HLKNG
-443 QQFYVDNLSND
+443 QKFYVDNLSND
-454 AKINVRSDGAGDLIA
+454 AKINVRSEGAGDLIA

-479 VTTSSGKLSF
+479 VTTSSGELSF
-489 SDDGQVTIV
+489 SNDGQVTIV

-513 GSEWTGTHQY
+513 GSSEWTGTHQY
-523 YLTQN
+523 YPTQN
-528 WTGDITIPSGANITL
+528 WTGDITIPNGANITL

-549 VTGNITVEEGGTLY
+549 VTGDITVEEGGTLY

-569 WYSDKRTIHGQIV
+569 WYSSKRTINGQIV

-594 TAPSSSGI
+594 SEPSSGI
-602 NYYDYNCIDVN
+602 NHYDYNCIDVN

-634 YITTGESISTVT
+634 GIDTNESLSTVT

-659 MDVQKIAVI
+659 MDVQKISVI

-683 RLAGS
+683 RLAGT
-688 LTTEGN
+688 LTTVGN
-694 SAAVKVTGG
+694 KEAVNVTGG
-703 EVKVT
+703 EVKIT
-708 RVNSG
+708 RVTSG
-713 VSGTGSAAI
+713 ASGANSAAI
-722 VAAGGS
+722 VVAGGS
-728 VECVQEKYSS
+728 VECVQEKYSN
-738 VLLSAPSA
+738 VVLSAPNA
-746 ETVIRVEPNGTFKFD
+746 ETVIRVEPDGTFKFD
-761 YWENFSNPDFGTGT
+761 SWESIYDPEFGTGT

-789 SDRFVLSGVM
+789 SNRFVLNGVM
-799 LNKTGTMDLE
+799 LNNAGNMDLANV
-809 KVQATGKG
+809 KATGNG

-842 MLNSGAVVLAGG
+842 MLNGGAVVLAGG

-864 VRVVNKN
+864 VRVGNKD

-878 DVKMPNSAVSLC
+878 DVEMTNSAVYLC
-890 TDAKIAV
+890 TDAKMAV

-908 IVMEMPG
+908 IVMETPG

-938 KYNATAKTLSLELTG
+938 KYNATAQTLSLELTG

-958 STTYKQIKDT
+958 STTYKQLKDT
-968 DTELTAGCYYLPQ
+968 DTALATGYYYLPQ
-981 SVEMTH
+981 SVAMTH

-1000 GNTLSFSE
+1000 GNTLSFSK

-1033 EPTGGGKL
+1033 ELTGGGKL
-1041 TDGSIQ
+1041 TDGGIQ
-1047 LAPTANFTLESGK
+1047 LAPTANFTLESGT

-1074 GPNANTVTIQGGA
+1074 GTNANTVTIRGGA

-1126 QALVSMNGGTLNISG
+1126 LALVSMNGGTLNISG

-1159 TTNSNSTG
+1159 TTASNSTG

-1187 GTANFSNV
+1187 GTASFSNV

-1211 CYGNAQVELNQVT
+1211 CYGNAQVELNKVT

-1312 YHNLDL
+1312 YNNLDL

-1333 LQGGSFAADTDMFTV
+1333 LEGGSFAADTDMFTV

-1361 LKNNSEK
+1361 LKNNSDK

-1386 GGALVADAGTKYPYV
+1386 GGALVADTGTKYPYV

-1421 EGAVLRTMLDAPDN
+1421 EGAVLRTMLAAPDN

-1449 ITFRFEGI
+1449 ITFRFEGV

-1465 WTATQKE
+1465 WTDTQKK

-1488 TGIQKDAPADHSHTD
+1488 TGIKKDAPAEHSHTE

-1546 SCHRFTM
+1546 SYHRFTM

-1567 LKLGTRETWSTL
+1567 LKLGTRDTWSTL
-1579 YSTDA
+1579 YSSDF

-1603 SIDLGYS
+1603 SINLGYS

-1639 KYTGEDYTTSLD
+1639 KYTGDDYTTSLD
-1651 HVTVTPADAFG
+1651 HVTVTPADDFG

-1712 TGGFGLYGRGGTVDA
+1712 TGGFGLYGQGGTVDA

-1741 KSAIYDEYK
+1741 KSAIYDEFK

-1821 PATLYAYWNTNDS
+1821 PATLYAYWSTDDT

-1841 QWYAVDANGKKTIIP
+1841 QWYAVDTNGKKTIIP

-1882 VTNSNRTYRKDATND
+1882 VTNYSRTYRKDATND
-1897 TIIKVN
+1897 ITVKVN
-1903 ATLDINTDGI
+1903 ASVDINTDGI
-1913 TITGFTNGI
+1913 TITGLTNGS

-1933 GTATAEGYTGEFAYK
+1933 GAATAEGYDGEFAYK
-1948 WFKDGEDTPL
+1948 WFKDGENTPL
-1958 TTAPKDVGSYYLK
+1958 TTAPKEVGSYYLK
-1971 VSVPSGADGY
+1971 VSVPSGTDGY
-1981 SGEAKVT
+1981 SGEAKVA

-1994 TITVTPTAN
+1994 TITVTPTADQN
-2003 QSKVYGTAD
+2003 KVYGTAD
-2012 TALTYMYTGAV
+2012 TALTYTYTGAV
-2023 NSETANFIGA
+2023 NGETVNFIGA
-2033 LSRETGENVGIY
+2033 LSRETGENAGTY
-2045 AITQGNLALADKD
+2045 AITQGDLALADKGT
-2058 AFKAS
+2058 FKAS

-2068 FSEDTG
+2068 FSENMG
-2074 NFTVS
+2074 NFTIS

-2093 QTYTGKAITPAI
+2093 QTYTGNAIKPAV

-2145 VSKTFTINPRAL
+2145 VSKTFTINPRTL

-2177 EPEVKYGDIK
+2177 EPEVKYGEIQ
-2187 LEKDT
+2187 LEKGT
-2192 DYTVTYESNTAV
+2192 DYTVSYESNTAV

-2225 NFAIGRADQTLGKTD
+2225 NFTIGRADQTLGKTD

-2255 GAQGEVSYAVKSG
+2255 GAQGEVIYAVKSG

-2291 ITATAAQTANY
+2291 IIATAAQTANY

-2353 VDQDATASIAAE
+2353 VDKDATASIAAE

-2385 PGMEDNYTVAVQ
+2385 SGMEDNYTVVVQ

-2411 YFVDVKAADYYYD
+2411 FFVDVKAGDYYYD
-2424 AVLWAAQNGI
+2424 AVLWAAQKGI

-2440 THFSP
+2440 VHFSP
-2445 DELCTRAQAVTFLW
+2445 NDPCTRSQIVTFLWRAAGSPEPKSMGSFTDVSSNSYYAKAVAWAEENGITGGTGDGKFSPNATCTREQAVAFLYRAAGSPAVSGGSAFSDVAANAYYANAVAWAEQNEITVGIGGGLFGSGNDCTRAQAVTFLY
-2459 RTAGSPA
+2459 R
-2466 PKSDV
+2466 
-2471 MPFTDVPVGSYYY
+2471 
-2484 DAVLWAVEN
+2484 
-2493 GITLGTSATT
+2493 
-2503 FSPNETCTR
+2503 
-2512 AQIVT
+2512 
-2517 FLWRFERC
+2517 
-2525 PAAGGENPF
+2525 
-2534 SDVSSRA
+2534 SSQA
-2541 YYADA
+2541 
-2546 VLWAV
+2546 
-2551 ERGITNGTSE
+2551 
-2561 TTFSP
+2561 
-2566 DESAT
+2566 
-2571 RAQIVTFLY
+2571 
-2580 RDIMK
+2580 K